1 MMAGLIDPIVRYTR
15 PLAFGLLA
23 LTVGCASG
31 PPPPASLAPG
41 QDTCRFCRMLVSNTS
56 VAAQIVA
63 PSEEPVF
70 FDDIG
75 CLRNH
80 LNAAVPGTIAYA
92 YVADHRTG
100 QWVAA
105 SQALYTR
112 ASNLATPMSSHLIA
126 HADAAGRDLD
136 PAAAAGT
143 PLTAADVFGP
153 TGVAGHK

>member
-1 MMAGLIDPIVRYTR
+1 MMAGLTHVIVSQTR
-15 PLAFGLLA
+15 PLSLA
-23 LTVGCASG
+23 LLTLTIACASG
-31 PPPPASLAPG
+31 PPPPATLVPG
-41 QDTCRFCRMLVSNTS
+41 QDTCRFCRMLVSNTK
-56 VAAQIVA
+56 VAAQIVE

-80 LNAAVPGTIAYA
+80 LKAAAAGTIAYA

-112 ASNLATPMSSHLIA
+112 ASSVATPMSSHLIA
-126 HADAAGRDLD
+126 HADAAGRAQD
-136 PAAAAGT
+136 PAAESGI
-143 PLTAADVFGP
+143 PLTASDVFGP
-153 TGVAGHK
+153 TGAAGTK